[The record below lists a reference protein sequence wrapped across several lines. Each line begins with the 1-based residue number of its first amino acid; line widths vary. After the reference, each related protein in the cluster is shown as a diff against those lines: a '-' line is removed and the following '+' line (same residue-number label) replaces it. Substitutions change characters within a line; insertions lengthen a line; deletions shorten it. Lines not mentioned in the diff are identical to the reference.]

1 MKGYKAFHKGLI
13 CKDKQYK
20 ENTVFEEKEAIP
32 CVTGMHFCENPMDVL
47 TYYPLIDDEGEF
59 SDFAEV
65 EALDEVKTDNDK
77 KFCTTRLKIG
87 AKLSFAGFINAC
99 VDFILE
105 KTRYEPDECDEDY
118 AKIGSSGDYAQIGS
132 SGDYAQIGS
141 SGYSA
146 KIGSSGY
153 SAKIGSSGDYAQIGS
168 SGDYA
173 QIGSSGYSAQIGSS
187 GYSAKIGS
195 SGDSAKIGSSG
206 DYAQI
211 GSSGDY
217 AQIGSS
223 GDSAQIGSSGD
234 YAQIGSSGD
243 SAQIGSSGDY
253 AQIKCTGDDSVVC
266 CAGYNSCA
274 SAKKGCW
281 ITLSEWK
288 YSKEKDRF
296 VPTCVKTEYVDGEK
310 IKEDTMYSLKDGEFV
325 EVCEHNE

>member
-118 AKIGSSGDYAQIGS
+118 AQIGSSGYSAKIGSSGDSAKIGSSGDYAKIGSSGYSAKIGSSGYSAKIGSSGYSAKIGS

-153 SAKIGSSGDYAQIGS
+153 SAKIGSSGD
-168 SGDYA
+168 
-173 QIGSSGYSAQIGSS
+173 SAQIGSS
-187 GYSAKIGS
+187 GY
-195 SGDSAKIGSSG
+195 
-206 DYAQI
+206 
-211 GSSGDY
+211 
-217 AQIGSS
+217 
-223 GDSAQIGSSGD
+223 
-234 YAQIGSSGD
+234 

>member
-105 KTRYEPDECDEDY
+105 KTRYEPDECDEDS
-118 AKIGSSGDYAQIGS
+118 AKIGSSGDYA
-132 SGDYAQIGS
+132 
-141 SGYSA
+141 

-153 SAKIGSSGDYAQIGS
+153 SAQIGS

-187 GYSAKIGS
+187 GYSAQIGSSGYSAQIGSSGYSAKIGS
-195 SGDSAKIGSSG
+195 SGYSAKIGSSG
-206 DYAQI
+206 DY
-211 GSSGDY
+211 
-217 AQIGSS
+217 
-223 GDSAQIGSSGD
+223 
-234 YAQIGSSGD
+234 
-243 SAQIGSSGDY
+243 AQIGSSGDY

>member
-118 AKIGSSGDYAQIGS
+118 AQIGSSGYSAKIGSSGYSAKIGSSGDSAKIGS
-132 SGDYAQIGS
+132 SGYSAQIGS

-168 SGDYA
+168 SG
-173 QIGSSGYSAQIGSS
+173 
-187 GYSAKIGS
+187 YSAKIGS
-195 SGDSAKIGSSG
+195 SG
-206 DYAQI
+206 
-211 GSSGDY
+211 
-217 AQIGSS
+217 
-223 GDSAQIGSSGD
+223 
-234 YAQIGSSGD
+234 
-243 SAQIGSSGDY
+243 
-253 AQIKCTGDDSVVC
+253 
-266 CAGYNSCA
+266 
-274 SAKKGCW
+274 
-281 ITLSEWK
+281 
-288 YSKEKDRF
+288 
-296 VPTCVKTEYVDGEK
+296 
-310 IKEDTMYSLKDGEFV
+310 
-325 EVCEHNE
+325 

>member
-118 AKIGSSGDYAQIGS
+118 AQIGSSGYSAKIGSSGDSAKIGSSGDYAKIGSSGYSAKIGSSGYSAKIGS

-168 SGDYA
+168 SGY
-173 QIGSSGYSAQIGSS
+173 
-187 GYSAKIGS
+187 
-195 SGDSAKIGSSG
+195 
-206 DYAQI
+206 
-211 GSSGDY
+211 
-217 AQIGSS
+217 
-223 GDSAQIGSSGD
+223 
-234 YAQIGSSGD
+234 

>member
-118 AKIGSSGDYAQIGS
+118 AKIGSSG
-132 SGDYAQIGS
+132 
-141 SGYSA
+141 YSA
-146 KIGSSGY
+146 K
-153 SAKIGSSGDYAQIGS
+153 
-168 SGDYA
+168 
-173 QIGSSGYSAQIGSS
+173 
-187 GYSAKIGS
+187 
-195 SGDSAKIGSSG
+195 
-206 DYAQI
+206 
-211 GSSGDY
+211 
-217 AQIGSS
+217 
-223 GDSAQIGSSGD
+223 
-234 YAQIGSSGD
+234 
-243 SAQIGSSGDY
+243 IGSSGDY

>member
-118 AKIGSSGDYAQIGS
+118 AKIGSSGYSAKIGSSGDSAKIGSSGDYAKIGSSGYSAKIGSSGYSAKIGSSGYSAKIGS

-153 SAKIGSSGDYAQIGS
+153 SAKIGSSGD
-168 SGDYA
+168 
-173 QIGSSGYSAQIGSS
+173 
-187 GYSAKIGS
+187 SAKIGS
-195 SGDSAKIGSSG
+195 SG
-206 DYAQI
+206 Y
-211 GSSGDY
+211 
-217 AQIGSS
+217 
-223 GDSAQIGSSGD
+223 
-234 YAQIGSSGD
+234 

>member
-118 AKIGSSGDYAQIGS
+118 AQIGSSGYSAKIGSSGDYAKIGSSGDYAKIGSSGYSAKIGSSGYSAKIGSSGYSAKIGS

-153 SAKIGSSGDYAQIGS
+153 SAKIGSSGD
-168 SGDYA
+168 
-173 QIGSSGYSAQIGSS
+173 
-187 GYSAKIGS
+187 SAKIGS
-195 SGDSAKIGSSG
+195 SG
-206 DYAQI
+206 Y
-211 GSSGDY
+211 
-217 AQIGSS
+217 
-223 GDSAQIGSSGD
+223 
-234 YAQIGSSGD
+234 

>member
-1 MKGYKAFHKGLI
+1 MMKGRKEKMKGYKAFHKGLI

-20 ENTVFEEKEAIP
+20 ENTVFEEKKAIP

-47 TYYPLIDDEGEF
+47 TYYPLVDDNGEF

-65 EALDEVKTDNDK
+65 EALDEAKTDNDK

-105 KTRYEPDECDEDY
+105 KTKYESDECDE
-118 AKIGSSGDYAQIGS
+118 DYAQIGS
-132 SGDYAQIGS
+132 SGDYA
-141 SGYSA
+141 
-146 KIGSSGY
+146 K
-153 SAKIGSSGDYAQIGS
+153 
-168 SGDYA
+168 
-173 QIGSSGYSAQIGSS
+173 
-187 GYSAKIGS
+187 
-195 SGDSAKIGSSG
+195 
-206 DYAQI
+206 
-211 GSSGDY
+211 
-217 AQIGSS
+217 
-223 GDSAQIGSSGD
+223 
-234 YAQIGSSGD
+234 
-243 SAQIGSSGDY
+243 IGSSGDY

-288 YSKEKDRF
+288 YSEEKGHF
-296 VPTCVKTEYVDGEK
+296 VPVCVKTEYVDGEK
-310 IKEDTMYSLKDGEFV
+310 IKEDTMYSLEDGEFV

>member
-118 AKIGSSGDYAQIGS
+118 A
-132 SGDYAQIGS
+132 QIGS
-141 SGYSA
+141 SGY
-146 KIGSSGY
+146 
-153 SAKIGSSGDYAQIGS
+153 
-168 SGDYA
+168 
-173 QIGSSGYSAQIGSS
+173 
-187 GYSAKIGS
+187 
-195 SGDSAKIGSSG
+195 
-206 DYAQI
+206 
-211 GSSGDY
+211 
-217 AQIGSS
+217 
-223 GDSAQIGSSGD
+223 
-234 YAQIGSSGD
+234 

>member
-118 AKIGSSGDYAQIGS
+118 AQIGSSGYSAKIGSSGDSAKIGS
-132 SGDYAQIGS
+132 SGDSAKIGSSGYSAQIGS

-168 SGDYA
+168 SG
-173 QIGSSGYSAQIGSS
+173 YSAKIGSS

-206 DYAQI
+206 Y
-211 GSSGDY
+211 
-217 AQIGSS
+217 
-223 GDSAQIGSSGD
+223 
-234 YAQIGSSGD
+234 

>member
-1 MKGYKAFHKGLI
+1 MVERKEKMKGYKAFHKGLI

-47 TYYPLIDDEGEF
+47 TYYPLIDDDGEF

-105 KTRYEPDECDEDY
+105 KARYESDECDED
-118 AKIGSSGDYAQIGS
+118 S
-132 SGDYAQIGS
+132 
-141 SGYSA
+141 
-146 KIGSSGY
+146 
-153 SAKIGSSGDYAQIGS
+153 
-168 SGDYA
+168 A

-187 GYSAKIGS
+187 GYSAQIGSSGDSAQIGSSGDSAKIGSSGYSAQIGSSGDSAKIGS

-206 DYAQI
+206 DYAK
-211 GSSGDY
+211 
-217 AQIGSS
+217 
-223 GDSAQIGSSGD
+223 
-234 YAQIGSSGD
+234 
-243 SAQIGSSGDY
+243 
-253 AQIKCTGDDSVVC
+253 IKCTGDDSVVC

-288 YSKEKDRF
+288 YSKEKGRF
-296 VPTCVKTEYVDGEK
+296 VPVCVKTEYVDGEK

-325 EVCEHNE
+325 EACEHNE

>member
-118 AKIGSSGDYAQIGS
+118 AQIGSSGYSAKIGSSGDYAKIGS
-132 SGDYAQIGS
+132 SGDYAKIGS

-153 SAKIGSSGDYAQIGS
+153 SAKIGS

-206 DYAQI
+206 Y
-211 GSSGDY
+211 
-217 AQIGSS
+217 
-223 GDSAQIGSSGD
+223 
-234 YAQIGSSGD
+234 

>member
-118 AKIGSSGDYAQIGS
+118 AQIGSSGDSAQIGS
-132 SGDYAQIGS
+132 SGD
-141 SGYSA
+141 
-146 KIGSSGY
+146 
-153 SAKIGSSGDYAQIGS
+153 SAKIGSSGDYAKIGSSGDSAQIGS
-168 SGDYA
+168 SGD
-173 QIGSSGYSAQIGSS
+173 SAQIGSS

-206 DYAQI
+206 DSAK
-211 GSSGDY
+211 
-217 AQIGSS
+217 IGSS
-223 GDSAQIGSSGD
+223 GDS
-234 YAQIGSSGD
+234 
-243 SAQIGSSGDY
+243 

>member
-118 AKIGSSGDYAQIGS
+118 AQIGSSGYSAKIGSSGDSAKIGSSGDYAK
-132 SGDYAQIGS
+132 IGS

-168 SGDYA
+168 SG
-173 QIGSSGYSAQIGSS
+173 
-187 GYSAKIGS
+187 YSAKIGS

-206 DYAQI
+206 Y
-211 GSSGDY
+211 
-217 AQIGSS
+217 
-223 GDSAQIGSSGD
+223 
-234 YAQIGSSGD
+234 

>member
-118 AKIGSSGDYAQIGS
+118 AQIGSSGYSAKIGSSGDSAKIGSSGDYAKIGSSGYSAKIGSSGYSAKIGSSGYSAKIGS

-153 SAKIGSSGDYAQIGS
+153 SAKIGSSGD
-168 SGDYA
+168 
-173 QIGSSGYSAQIGSS
+173 
-187 GYSAKIGS
+187 SAKIGS
-195 SGDSAKIGSSG
+195 SG
-206 DYAQI
+206 Y
-211 GSSGDY
+211 
-217 AQIGSS
+217 
-223 GDSAQIGSSGD
+223 
-234 YAQIGSSGD
+234 

>member
-118 AKIGSSGDYAQIGS
+118 AQIGSSGYSAQIGSSGYSAKIGSSGYSAKIGS

-168 SGDYA
+168 SGYSA
-173 QIGSSGYSAQIGSS
+173 KIGSSGYSAQIGSS

-195 SGDSAKIGSSG
+195 SGYSAKIGSSG

-211 GSSGDY
+211 GSSGY
-217 AQIGSS
+217 SAKIGSS
-223 GDSAQIGSSGD
+223 G
-234 YAQIGSSGD
+234 Y

>member
-118 AKIGSSGDYAQIGS
+118 AQIGSSGYSAKIGSSGDYAKIGSSGYSAKIGSSGYSAKIGSSGYSAKIGS

-168 SGDYA
+168 SG
-173 QIGSSGYSAQIGSS
+173 YSAKIGSS

-206 DYAQI
+206 Y
-211 GSSGDY
+211 
-217 AQIGSS
+217 
-223 GDSAQIGSSGD
+223 
-234 YAQIGSSGD
+234 

>member
-118 AKIGSSGDYAQIGS
+118 AQIGSSGYSAKIGSSGDYAQIGSSGYSAKIGSSGYSAKIGSSGYSAKIGS

-153 SAKIGSSGDYAQIGS
+153 SAKIGSSGD
-168 SGDYA
+168 
-173 QIGSSGYSAQIGSS
+173 
-187 GYSAKIGS
+187 SAKIGS
-195 SGDSAKIGSSG
+195 SG
-206 DYAQI
+206 Y
-211 GSSGDY
+211 
-217 AQIGSS
+217 
-223 GDSAQIGSSGD
+223 
-234 YAQIGSSGD
+234 

>member
-118 AKIGSSGDYAQIGS
+118 AQIGSSGYSAKIGSSGDSAKIGSSGDYAKIGSSGYSAKIGSSGYSAQIGSSGYSAKIGS

-153 SAKIGSSGDYAQIGS
+153 SAKIGSSGD
-168 SGDYA
+168 
-173 QIGSSGYSAQIGSS
+173 
-187 GYSAKIGS
+187 SAKIGS
-195 SGDSAKIGSSG
+195 SG
-206 DYAQI
+206 Y
-211 GSSGDY
+211 
-217 AQIGSS
+217 
-223 GDSAQIGSSGD
+223 
-234 YAQIGSSGD
+234 

>member
-118 AKIGSSGDYAQIGS
+118 AQIGS

-153 SAKIGSSGDYAQIGS
+153 SAKIGSSGDSAK
-168 SGDYA
+168 
-173 QIGSSGYSAQIGSS
+173 IGSSGYSAQIGSS
-187 GYSAKIGS
+187 GYSAQIGS

-206 DYAQI
+206 Y
-211 GSSGDY
+211 
-217 AQIGSS
+217 
-223 GDSAQIGSSGD
+223 SAQIGSSG
-234 YAQIGSSGD
+234 Y

>member
-105 KTRYEPDECDEDY
+105 KTRYEPDECDED
-118 AKIGSSGDYAQIGS
+118 
-132 SGDYAQIGS
+132 
-141 SGYSA
+141 SA
-146 KIGSSGY
+146 K
-153 SAKIGSSGDYAQIGS
+153 
-168 SGDYA
+168 
-173 QIGSSGYSAQIGSS
+173 IGSSGYSAQIGSS
-187 GYSAKIGS
+187 G
-195 SGDSAKIGSSG
+195 DS
-206 DYAQI
+206 
-211 GSSGDY
+211 
-217 AQIGSS
+217 
-223 GDSAQIGSSGD
+223 
-234 YAQIGSSGD
+234 
-243 SAQIGSSGDY
+243 

-266 CAGYNSCA
+266 CAGYNSCV

-288 YSKEKDRF
+288 YSKEKGRF
-296 VPTCVKTEYVDGEK
+296 VPVCVKTEYVDGEK

>member
-118 AKIGSSGDYAQIGS
+118 AQIGSSGYSAKIGSSGDSAKIGSSGDYAQIGSSGYSAKIGSSGYSAKIGSSGYSAKIGS

-153 SAKIGSSGDYAQIGS
+153 SAKIGSSGD
-168 SGDYA
+168 
-173 QIGSSGYSAQIGSS
+173 
-187 GYSAKIGS
+187 SAKIGS
-195 SGDSAKIGSSG
+195 SG
-206 DYAQI
+206 Y
-211 GSSGDY
+211 
-217 AQIGSS
+217 
-223 GDSAQIGSSGD
+223 
-234 YAQIGSSGD
+234 

>member
-105 KTRYEPDECDEDY
+105 KTRYEPDECDEDSAQIGSSGDS
-118 AKIGSSGDYAQIGS
+118 AKIGSSGDYAQ
-132 SGDYAQIGS
+132 
-141 SGYSA
+141 
-146 KIGSSGY
+146 IGSSGY

-187 GYSAKIGS
+187 GYSAQIGSSGDYAKIGS

-206 DYAQI
+206 YSAKI
-211 GSSGDY
+211 GSSGY
-217 AQIGSS
+217 
-223 GDSAQIGSSGD
+223 
-234 YAQIGSSGD
+234 

-288 YSKEKDRF
+288 YSKEKGRF
-296 VPTCVKTEYVDGEK
+296 VPVCVKTEYVDGEK

-325 EVCEHNE
+325 EACEHNE

>member
-105 KTRYEPDECDEDY
+105 KTRYEPDECDEN
-118 AKIGSSGDYAQIGS
+118 
-132 SGDYAQIGS
+132 
-141 SGYSA
+141 SA

-153 SAKIGSSGDYAQIGS
+153 SAKIGSSGD
-168 SGDYA
+168 
-173 QIGSSGYSAQIGSS
+173 
-187 GYSAKIGS
+187 SAK
-195 SGDSAKIGSSG
+195 
-206 DYAQI
+206 
-211 GSSGDY
+211 
-217 AQIGSS
+217 
-223 GDSAQIGSSGD
+223 
-234 YAQIGSSGD
+234 
-243 SAQIGSSGDY
+243 
-253 AQIKCTGDDSVVC
+253 IKCTGDDSVVC

-288 YSKEKDRF
+288 YSKEKGRF
-296 VPTCVKTEYVDGEK
+296 VPVCVKTEYVDGEK

-325 EVCEHNE
+325 EACEHNE

>member
-118 AKIGSSGDYAQIGS
+118 A
-132 SGDYAQIGS
+132 
-141 SGYSA
+141 
-146 KIGSSGY
+146 
-153 SAKIGSSGDYAQIGS
+153 
-168 SGDYA
+168 
-173 QIGSSGYSAQIGSS
+173 
-187 GYSAKIGS
+187 
-195 SGDSAKIGSSG
+195 
-206 DYAQI
+206 
-211 GSSGDY
+211 
-217 AQIGSS
+217 
-223 GDSAQIGSSGD
+223 
-234 YAQIGSSGD
+234 
-243 SAQIGSSGDY
+243 QIGSSGDY

>member
-105 KTRYEPDECDEDY
+105 KTRYEPDECDENSAKIGSSGYSAKIGSSGDSAKIGSSGDSAQIGSSGY
-118 AKIGSSGDYAQIGS
+118 SAQIGSSGYSAKIGSSGDYAQIGS
-132 SGDYAQIGS
+132 SGDSAQIGS

-153 SAKIGSSGDYAQIGS
+153 SAKIGSSGD
-168 SGDYA
+168 
-173 QIGSSGYSAQIGSS
+173 
-187 GYSAKIGS
+187 SAKIGS
-195 SGDSAKIGSSG
+195 SGDS
-206 DYAQI
+206 
-211 GSSGDY
+211 
-217 AQIGSS
+217 
-223 GDSAQIGSSGD
+223 
-234 YAQIGSSGD
+234 
-243 SAQIGSSGDY
+243 

-288 YSKEKDRF
+288 YSKEKGRF
-296 VPTCVKTEYVDGEK
+296 VPVCVKTEYVDGEK

-325 EVCEHNE
+325 EACEHNE